1 MYWGSVGLVLQG
13 HSPCGECGLK
23 SVYCNPAAVRTE
35 SLPMRG
41 VWIEIV
47 GKRKRNQAIKSLPMR
62 GVWIEI
68 CRVYRLLNYCAVTP
82 HAGSVD

>member
-1 MYWGSVGLVLQG
+1 MLG

-23 SVYCNPAAVRTE
+23 LALLALPVNPPR

-41 VWIEIV
+41 VWIEILPQLSQD
-47 GKRKRNQAIKSLPMR
+47 KRLP
-62 GVWIEI
+62 
-68 CRVYRLLNYCAVTP
+68 VTP